1 MKIEAATEA
10 SAERRSPLTRQ
21 RVLEAAVEVAD
32 RDGIDA
38 LSMRRLGQE
47 LGVEA
52 MSLYTHVRS
61 KDDLLDGMVD
71 VVVGQIPIRRR
82 RGDWKSEL
90 RRLVLDSRGVMLRHR
105 WAPAI
110 IETRVS
116 PGPAGLRHFDTVM
129 GILREGGLSLELTH
143 HGLHL
148 MGSRLF
154 GFTQDL
160 FDDSSQPDPD
170 AAAALAAQ
178 IGETHPY
185 VAEMA
190 LAATHDGGLGG
201 CDTNVEFAF
210 ALEVMLDGLERL
222 RDAG

>member
-1 MKIEAATEA
+1 
-10 SAERRSPLTRQ
+10 
-21 RVLEAAVEVAD
+21 
-32 RDGIDA
+32 
-38 LSMRRLGQE
+38 
-47 LGVEA
+47 
-52 MSLYTHVRS
+52 
-61 KDDLLDGMVD
+61 
-71 VVVGQIPIRRR
+71 
-82 RGDWKSEL
+82 
-90 RRLVLDSRGVMLRHR
+90 
-105 WAPAI
+105 
-110 IETRVS
+110 
-116 PGPAGLRHFDTVM
+116 M
-129 GILREGGLSLELTH
+129 GILREGDLSLELTH
-143 HGLHL
+143 HALHL

-190 LAATHDGGLGG
+190 LAATHEGGLGG